1 MNTRKA
7 LLLHEC
13 PEIRQVLRELLAHF
27 DSVTVLGEGATAR
40 EALGLLRFIP
50 YDVIFLGEKLQEGT
64 DGLDLADTLHMQGDC
79 PAIVFLAEDESQA
92 YPAFE
97 MGAIDYLICPPTR
110 ARLARTVERI
120 LALAPQS
127 REDRDRVVPEPEQEK
142 EDDTLHLDLAD
153 DEEERLIR
161 ALRQAWIMT
170 REETP
175 EIEKL
180 PVNHDGR
187 HLLIPYTQIVFVE
200 AYEDYSFVHTAQ
212 ERYLTSYRL
221 KTLEDRLQPHR
232 FFRVHRKY
240 LVNLN
245 MVTEIASL
253 PGSNFMLRTAGKKRI
268 ELPVSRRRIGRLKEI
283 LRMI

>member
-1 MNTRKA
+1 MSTRIA
-7 LLLHEC
+7 LLLHEN
-13 PEIRQVLRELLAHF
+13 PDIRQSLREHLEHF
-27 DSVTVLGEGATAR
+27 DSIEVLGEAATAQ
-40 EALGLLRFIP
+40 EASRLLEFVP
-50 YDVIFLGEKLQEGT
+50 YDVIFLGERLQGRLN
-64 DGLDLADTLHMQGDC
+64 GLDLADTLHMQGNC
-79 PAIVFLAEDESQA
+79 PAIVFLAENEAQA

-97 MGAIDYLICPPTR
+97 MGAIDYLICPPPR
-110 ARLARTVERI
+110 ERLERTVKRI
-120 LALAPQS
+120 LAQSPPS
-127 REDRDRVVPEPEQEK
+127 RESLERVVPEPDEEQES
-142 EDDTLHLDLAD
+142 DTLHRTLGEDG
-153 DEEERLIR
+153 EERLIR
-161 ALRQAWIMT
+161 ALRQAWAMT

-187 HLLIPYTQIVFVE
+187 HILIPYPQIVFVE

-221 KTLEDRLQPHR
+221 KVLEERLQPHR

-283 LRMI
+283 LQIT

>member
-1 MNTRKA
+1 MSTRKA
-7 LLLHEC
+7 LLLHED
-13 PEIRQVLRELLAHF
+13 PKIRQTLRDHLRHFEAIRILGETPSAEEARELL
-27 DSVTVLGEGATAR
+27 R
-40 EALGLLRFIP
+40 YIP
-50 YDVIFLGEKLQEGT
+50 YDVLFLGTRLEDGI
-64 DGLDLADTLHMQGDC
+64 DGLDFADDLHMLGAC
-79 PAIVFLAEDESQA
+79 PAIVFLAGDETQA

-97 MGAIDYLICPPTR
+97 MGAIDYLICPPPR
-110 ARLARTVERI
+110 ERVARTVDRI

-127 REDRDRVVPEPEQEK
+127 AESRDKVVPEPLDTQEA
-142 EDDTLHLDLAD
+142 ETLHLDLGE

-161 ALRQAWIMT
+161 ALRQAWALS
-170 REETP
+170 REAP
-175 EIEKL
+175 LEIEKL

-187 HLLIPYTQIVFVE
+187 HLLIPYTRIVFVE

-221 KTLEDRLQPHR
+221 KTLEDRLQPHG

-240 LVNLN
+240 LVNLD

-268 ELPVSRRRIGRLKEI
+268 ELPISRRRISRLKEI
-283 LRMI
+283 LQMV

>member
-1 MNTRKA
+1 MSIRKA
-7 LLLHEC
+7 LLLHES
-13 PEIRQVLRELLAHF
+13 PEIRQTLREHLEHF
-27 DSVTVLGEGATAR
+27 DSIEVLGEAATAR
-40 EALGLLRFIP
+40 EALELLHHVP
-50 YDVIFLGEKLQEGT
+50 YDVLFLGERLQGRI
-64 DGLDLADTLHMQGDC
+64 DGLDLADTLHMQGNC
-79 PAIVFLAEDESQA
+79 PAIVFLAENEDQA

-97 MGAIDYLICPPTR
+97 MGAIDYLICPPPR
-110 ARLARTVERI
+110 DRLTRTVERI
-120 LALAPQS
+120 LAQAPPT
-127 REDRDRVVPEPEQEK
+127 REAMDRVVPEPGKQPES
-142 EDDTLHLDLAD
+142 DTLHLDLGE

-161 ALRQAWIMT
+161 ALRQAWAMT
-170 REETP
+170 REEP
-175 EIEKL
+175 LEIEKL
-180 PVNHDGR
+180 PINHDGR
-187 HLLIPYTQIVFVE
+187 HLLIPYPQIVFVE

-221 KTLEDRLQPHR
+221 KILEERLQPHR

-283 LRMI
+283 LQIT